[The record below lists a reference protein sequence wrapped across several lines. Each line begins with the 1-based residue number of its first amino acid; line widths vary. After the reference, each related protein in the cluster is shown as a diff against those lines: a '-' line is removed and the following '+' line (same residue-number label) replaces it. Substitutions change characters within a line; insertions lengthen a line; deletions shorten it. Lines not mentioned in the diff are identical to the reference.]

1 MDLPRFNLERMNGS
15 SSSSSQ
21 IGQQSSTVDVAAAN
35 GSGNNVKL
43 YRPYYSPVEIEQ
55 MSAKQRGKLSV
66 NREERIRQQACG
78 FIDAVGVRC
87 GL

>member
-1 MDLPRFNLERMNGS
+1 MQGQMDLDGS
-15 SSSSSQ
+15 ASSNSS
-21 IGQQSSTVDVAAAN
+21 AAN
-35 GSGNNVKL
+35 NHNVKL
-43 YRPYYSPVEIEQ
+43 YRPYFSPAEIEQ

-78 FIDAVGVRC
+78 FIDAIGVRC

>member
-1 MDLPRFNLERMNGS
+1 MTPQQNASSSSRSGS
-15 SSSSSQ
+15 SSD
-21 IGQQSSTVDVAAAN
+21 TN
-35 GSGNNVKL
+35 GHGNAPAQASNHVKL
-43 YRPYYSPVEIEQ
+43 YRPYFSPAEIEQ

-66 NREERIRQQACG
+66 NREERLRQQACG